1 MKRISYVYKAN
12 SSAGEMLLANDSSSF
27 TRPYFEAAESALKK
41 QNALRLSPSCVY
53 APSEGCEDPVMAF
66 KREAFRLSEWLLLAL
81 IIDEEDRLSSVLL
94 LERAHQE
101 HCLVYSFL
109 KQEVLL
115 CSVLGVEILEEEGE
129 KMSSKEFLS
138 TLSLPLETPAFHP
151 VSRVKPVN
159 LGYREESDESLE
171 EEEDFA
177 PISFV
182 RPDFVPTSK
191 KGSPMNLGSSPRSY
205 EVEDEDEETL
215 HIVVEKE
222 AFAPSKSKKP
232 RNLGSI
238 YEEKPVSKPLRA
250 SMEDEDEPEVQIDVS
265 ASKAAFCPRQNK
277 KPMNLGSAFDR
288 PAKPRKAM
296 GNDLSGTFVMPTF
309 EKTFEPGNNGKPR
322 DLSIRRK
329 AKPVQQVPASAEAQ
343 ETLSEEVTIDV
354 KKPDFVPNVKLNATP
369 KQVSFEKPDRPNQKR
384 YASASETLQKPK
396 SETKD
401 KQEDPVCL
409 FRASP
414 DVFESRTILNDPSL
428 HFVHSVFEARWRRIL
443 TTPEGLLKS
452 PRSFYLGTDEKDPA
466 IANFSPDEWNILAA
480 NVDGDNEPYAYL
492 LSSKSERGCCM
503 AVLRKEKSLV
513 LLCLSRKGIGTENPP
528 HSYEEVLS
536 ICLGKQE

>member
-1 MKRISYVYKAN
+1 MDIKTQIADKQAEIKKEISYLLWAVEKRLSARVNDADEHSGFKYPFSLKFDELPFFSLYVNLKKATY
-12 SSAGEMLLANDSSSF
+12 EHLLVLSHQANDLNDLDYSDLAKVGVTVEKGNLHFKGMKDFATKRVPF
-27 TRPYFEAAESALKK
+27 TDL
-41 QNALRLSPSCVY
+41 
-53 APSEGCEDPVMAF
+53 D
-66 KREAFRLSEWLLLAL
+66 LLAL
-81 IIDEEDRLSSVLL
+81 EEYLNEIEASLLYSLFTDPVQAIYIKLQTNSCSENQNVDSEGRIVGGLQEDESGIDMDDL
-94 LERAHQE
+94 
-101 HCLVYSFL
+101 
-109 KQEVLL
+109 
-115 CSVLGVEILEEEGE
+115 EILKTENNW
-129 KMSSKEFLS
+129 SVF
-138 TLSLPLETPAFHP
+138 
-151 VSRVKPVN
+151 
-159 LGYREESDESLE
+159 
-171 EEEDFA
+171 
-177 PISFV
+177 
-182 RPDFVPTSK
+182 TSH
-191 KGSPMNLGSSPRSY
+191 N
-205 EVEDEDEETL
+205 E
-215 HIVVEKE
+215 
-222 AFAPSKSKKP
+222 
-232 RNLGSI
+232 
-238 YEEKPVSKPLRA
+238 
-250 SMEDEDEPEVQIDVS
+250 MEDEDETEVRIDVS

-288 PAKPRKAM
+288 PAKPRKATE
-296 GNDLSGTFVMPTF
+296 NDLSGTFVMPTF

-329 AKPVQQVPASAEAQ
+329 AKPVQQAPASAEAQ
-343 ETLSEEVTIDV
+343 ETLSEAVTIDV

-401 KQEDPVCL
+401 TQEDPVCL
-409 FRASP
+409 VRASP